1 MTPARPVVTPGGP
14 VGRFFVGLVLRVVRA
29 LSPRARERLAGFV
42 ASLAWTLRI
51 RRRVALD
58 NLALAFPEKPARER
72 VAIARAAYRT
82 MALAALEAVTSDL
95 LPDTELQRAV
105 SVVDWKGLDVLLERR
120 QPVLVA
126 SAHFGSWELFAEVMA
141 RRGIAFAA
149 VVRPLAGAF
158 NEWVVENRRRAG
170 VELILQRG
178 ALGNMLKALKR
189 GLAVVQLVD
198 QSLPAKDAVFVPF
211 FGRLASTTPALSMA
225 AIRSKAPVYVVLAER
240 QEGGGLSMR
249 VEGPIPV
256 PDTGDRRADLV
267 AHTAAVTRVIEDAIR
282 ARPDQWL
289 WLHRRWKVA
298 PPVELTAASD
308 GKAQQHAGLEKGR
321 VPERP
326 Q

>member
-1 MTPARPVVTPGGP
+1 MKPAVTPGGP
-14 VGRFFVGLVLRVVRA
+14 VGRVVVGLVLRFLRA
-29 LSPRARERLAGFV
+29 LSPAARAWLAGAV
-42 ASLAWTLRI
+42 AALAWALRI

-58 NLALAFPEKPARER
+58 NLAHAFPEKSPAE
-72 VAIARAAYRT
+72 RAALAKGVYRT
-82 MALAALEAVTSDL
+82 MALAALESVTSDL
-95 LPDTELQRAV
+95 MSDADIERAV
-105 SVVDWKGLDVLLERR
+105 AVVDWKGLDHLLATR
-120 QPVLVA
+120 QPVLIA

-178 ALGNMLKALKR
+178 ALQQMLKALKR
-189 GLAVVQLVD
+189 GLAVVQLID
-198 QSLPAKDAVFVPF
+198 QSLPAKDGVFVPF

-225 AIRSKAPVYVVLAER
+225 AIRAKAPVYVVLAAR
-240 QEGGGLSMR
+240 AGDGLEMT

-256 PDTGDRRADLV
+256 PHTGDRRGDLT
-267 AHTAAVTRVIEDAIR
+267 AHTAQLTRIIEAGIR
-282 ARPDQWL
+282 RHPEQWL

-298 PPVELTAASD
+298 PPPSLEAGSD
-308 GKAQQHAGLEKGR
+308 GEPQEHARLQDGR
-321 VPERP
+321 VPQRP